1 MNKEE
6 IRHFKSLLRQ
16 GSLRHMNILLDDKF
30 QSELLNII
38 KGYEL
43 LEKENNLLKDRLKM
57 ISSCKYVNECD
68 FLYDCTKEEY
78 KYMADSNVHLTLEN
92 EQLKDNWVKLKEYL
106 INDINDRNGHKLA
119 EYEDGE
125 KVSET
130 ISPIYTLM
138 EDKSKTM
145 KEVLDKMQELEQGSN
160 SNVKD

>member
-1 MNKEE
+1 MDKEE

-106 INDINDRNGHKLA
+106 INDINDRNGHKLV